1 MEITVKRRR
10 KRLVRIIAALAVLAL
25 IFIYKGMFNGK
36 GLYFTTGFGRHEIL
50 QAGSQKAYDYEASI
64 LFADVRRQYESLF
77 GSDVWSREIDGQ
89 SFETYARQ
97 QVRTKLIRVAYMNE
111 LADKRG
117 VVLNREE
124 SANISKA
131 AKEYLACVDD
141 ASAKRLGLTQEQ
153 IEQMFTKFAIA
164 SRLYNDMTAN
174 LQTEVSADYARVI
187 TIQYISADSENLINS
202 AKARLDGGESFFYVA
217 RDINNGGDYECE
229 LRRGEMEKEF
239 EEAAYNLATGET
251 SQIVSCKG
259 RYYIIRCVSD
269 NEKTKTE
276 ANKNDIIEA
285 RKLEEFNKN
294 FEEYEGSIYLHFNDK
309 LWDKTDFNTV
319 NENTAFE
326 DVFNKYFK

>member
-1 MEITVKRRR
+1 
-10 KRLVRIIAALAVLAL
+10 
-25 IFIYKGMFNGK
+25 
-36 GLYFTTGFGRHEIL
+36 
-50 QAGSQKAYDYEASI
+50 
-64 LFADVRRQYESLF
+64 
-77 GSDVWSREIDGQ
+77 
-89 SFETYARQ
+89 
-97 QVRTKLIRVAYMNE
+97 MNE

-202 AKARLDGGESFFYVA
+202 AKTRLDGGESFFYVA

>member
-1 MEITVKRRR
+1 MKRRR

-64 LFADVRRQYESLF
+64 LFADVRKQYESLF

-202 AKARLDGGESFFYVA
+202 AKTRLDGGESFFYVA

-229 LRRGEMEKEF
+229 LRRGEMEK
-239 EEAAYNLATGET
+239 NL
-251 SQIVSCKG
+251 K
-259 RYYIIRCVSD
+259 RLHIILQPVRQ
-269 NEKTKTE
+269 
-276 ANKNDIIEA
+276 A
-285 RKLEEFNKN
+285 RL
-294 FEEYEGSIYLHFNDK
+294 
-309 LWDKTDFNTV
+309 
-319 NENTAFE
+319 
-326 DVFNKYFK
+326 

>member
-64 LFADVRRQYESLF
+64 LFADVRKQYESLF

-153 IEQMFTKFAIA
+153 IEQMFTNCL
-164 SRLYNDMTAN
+164 LYT
-174 LQTEVSADYARVI
+174 SPSPR
-187 TIQYISADSENLINS
+187 DS
-202 AKARLDGGESFFYVA
+202 
-217 RDINNGGDYECE
+217 
-229 LRRGEMEKEF
+229 
-239 EEAAYNLATGET
+239 
-251 SQIVSCKG
+251 
-259 RYYIIRCVSD
+259 
-269 NEKTKTE
+269 
-276 ANKNDIIEA
+276 
-285 RKLEEFNKN
+285 
-294 FEEYEGSIYLHFNDK
+294 
-309 LWDKTDFNTV
+309 
-319 NENTAFE
+319 
-326 DVFNKYFK
+326 

>member
-1 MEITVKRRR
+1 MK
-10 KRLVRIIAALAVLAL
+10 
-25 IFIYKGMFNGK
+25 
-36 GLYFTTGFGRHEIL
+36 
-50 QAGSQKAYDYEASI
+50 
-64 LFADVRRQYESLF
+64 QYESLF

-187 TIQYISADSENLINS
+187 TIQYISADSENAINN
-202 AKARLDGGESFFYVA
+202 AKSRLDGGESFFYVA
-217 RDINNGGDYECE
+217 RDVNNGGDYECE

-251 SQIVSCKG
+251 SQIVSCGG

-285 RKLEEFNKN
+285 RKLEEFNRN